1 MASSTLEEVAAA
13 ISADVK
19 IVSELLRERGEA
31 LPTFSEEDAVV
42 IKSEESE
49 DDKTATL
56 LQARNRLINAA
67 NDLLQ
72 LARGPV
78 DHVVSLGYG
87 ATDTANLA
95 AVTRFEI
102 PQNVPSG
109 KSISLT
115 DLASATG
122 LSEDHLTRIVRY
134 AIANGIFS
142 EPEPGQIAHTAA
154 SATLAKNKN
163 LHDMTLFNSG
173 FSTRIVVG
181 LADALKAQQ
190 EKQENVPGAAF
201 NLAYPGYVNLFD
213 YMSKNPTASQEYFSY
228 LDGRSQLS
236 RYAVWKVAKSWD
248 WASLGS
254 GTIVDVGGSSGH
266 ASIALANSFSA
277 AKFVVQDVNVEGLEM
292 GRASISGNS
301 DLESRIT
308 FQEHN
313 FFTPQPV
320 EAAVYF
326 FRHILH
332 DWSDEDCI
340 RIIQSLLPALQD
352 GSQVMLSEG
361 VMPEP
366 PALRSVVLEDKHVRI
381 DDHVMLAAHNA
392 RERSVQ
398 QYVKLFEA
406 ASSGFSFAGVY
417 GHGVGVHH
425 TLVVFEY
432 KKP

>member
-1 MASSTLEEVAAA
+1 
-13 ISADVK
+13 
-19 IVSELLRERGEA
+19 
-31 LPTFSEEDAVV
+31 
-42 IKSEESE
+42 
-49 DDKTATL
+49 
-56 LQARNRLINAA
+56 
-67 NDLLQ
+67 
-72 LARGPV
+72 
-78 DHVVSLGYG
+78 
-87 ATDTANLA
+87 LA

-102 PQNVPSG
+102 PQKVPFG

-115 DLASATG
+115 DLASVTG

-181 LADALKAQQ
+181 LADALRAQQ
-190 EKQENVPGAAF
+190 EKQENAPEAAF
-201 NLAYPGYVNLFD
+201 NLAYPAYVNLFD
-213 YMSKNPTASQEYFSY
+213 YVGKNPTASQEYFSY

-236 RYAVWKVAKSWD
+236 RYAVGKVAKSWD

-254 GTIVDVGGSSGH
+254 GTIVDVGFCLFSISIRSTHLICFFKVGGSSGYT
-266 ASIALANSFSA
+266 SIALANSFSA
-277 AKFVVQDVNVEGLEM
+277 AKFVVQDVNVAGLEM
-292 GRASISGNS
+292 GRASISGKP

-308 FQEHN
+308 FQEHD

-320 EAAVYF
+320 EASVYF

-352 GSQVMLSEG
+352 GSRVMLSEG

-366 PALRSVVLEDKHVRI
+366 PALRSVLFEDKHVR
-381 DDHVMLAAHNA
+381 
-392 RERSVQ
+392 
-398 QYVKLFEA
+398 
-406 ASSGFSFAGVY
+406 
-417 GHGVGVHH
+417 
-425 TLVVFEY
+425 
-432 KKP
+432 